1 MPSFRLLSPGVVNV
15 GVMSISDPLNPARI
29 LVVEDDRGVR
39 ESLAVVLEVQGY
51 EVTGVETGEEGLAHV
66 ADGGAVDLIVLDVN
80 LPGIDGI
87 ETCRRLR
94 ASGHGGPVLMLTARH
109 ETADRVTGL
118 DAGAD
123 DYLPKPFALD
133 ELLARIRALL
143 RAFSPDA
150 LASGSGELH
159 LDDLTID
166 PASRRARR
174 GDLELD
180 LTKIEFDLLTL
191 LVENADRVL
200 ERNHIHLEVWG
211 YDEDTSSN
219 TLEVF
224 ISGLRRKLEAGGG
237 SRLIHTKRGVGYV
250 ARVAP

>member
-1 MPSFRLLSPGVVNV
+1 MT
-15 GVMSISDPLNPARI
+15 DPPDADSTVPRI

-51 EVTGVETGEEGLAHV
+51 VVTGVETGEEGLDHV
-66 ADGGAVDLIVLDVN
+66 ARGTTVDLIVLDVN

-94 ASGHGGPVLMLTARH
+94 ASAHAGPILMLTARH
-109 ETADRVTGL
+109 ETADKVTGL

-150 LASGSGELH
+150 VAGGSGELR
-159 LDDLTID
+159 LGDLWLD
-166 PASRRARR
+166 PASRRVRR
-174 GDLELD
+174 GEDEID
-180 LTKIEFDLLTL
+180 LTKIEFELLQL

-224 ISGLRRKLEAGGG
+224 ISGLRKKLEAGGRP
-237 SRLIHTKRGVGYV
+237 RLIHTKRGVGYV
-250 ARVAP
+250 ARLS

>member
-1 MPSFRLLSPGVVNV
+1 MSTTDPASP
-15 GVMSISDPLNPARI
+15 AEI

-51 EVTGVETGEEGLAHV
+51 RVVGVERGEDALDHV
-66 ADGGAVDLIVLDVN
+66 AGHDVDLIVLDVN

-94 ASGHGGPVLMLTARH
+94 ASAHAGPVLMLTARH

-143 RAFSPDA
+143 RAFSPGS
-150 LASGSGELH
+150 LSSGTS
-159 LDDLTID
+159 DLRLGDLWID
-166 PASRRARR
+166 PASRRAGRD
-174 GDLELD
+174 GVELD
-180 LTKIEFDLLTL
+180 LTKLEFDLLQL

-200 ERNHIHLEVWG
+200 ERNHIHLAVWG

-224 ISGLRRKLEAGGG
+224 ISGLRKKLEVGGR

-250 ARVAP
+250 ARVVA